1 MVPHLETDTELNDL
15 GCCPLWRSECTLSMA
30 WTGHGIYNVQML
42 QHCLP
47 PTMPMVEIH
56 VKMEPHVPGS
66 LKDSDR
72 QMPSDN
78 CAARVSM
85 SEK

>member
-1 MVPHLETDTELNDL
+1 M
-15 GCCPLWRSECTLSMA
+15 SMA
-30 WTGHGIYNVQML
+30 WRGHGISDVQML

-47 PTMPMVEIH
+47 PSSVLMVEIH
-56 VKMEPHVPGS
+56 VKMEPRMPES

-78 CAARVSM
+78 CDASVA
-85 SEK
+85 